1 MFQEATD
8 DERNP
13 MLLDG
18 KVCVI
23 TGLGPGLGRELA
35 VLFAQEGATV
45 VIGSRTE
52 AYVAEVAAEIE
63 AAGGR
68 VLGVP
73 TDITDRSQC
82 ERILQAAS
90 DAYGGI
96 DVVLQNGFTT
106 PPFELF
112 PDTDLAGWRRAM
124 DVNLWGTLE
133 LCQAAVPHLR
143 ARGGGSIVIVSSM
156 ITRKVLPLQ
165 GGYAISK
172 GALNTA
178 VQVMAREL
186 GPDHIRVNSI
196 VPGWMMGPSVD
207 GYFAMMEA
215 AGTPRD
221 ELYSQIASN
230 IALGVIPTDDVCARA
245 ALFLASDL
253 STMVT
258 GAAIDVNGGEVFH

>member
-1 MFQEATD
+1 
-8 DERNP
+8 
-13 MLLDG
+13 MLLQD

-23 TGLGPGLGRELA
+23 TGLGPGLGREIS
-35 VLFAQEGATV
+35 VLFAQEGASV

-52 AYVAEVAAEIE
+52 SYVAEVAAEIE

-73 TDITDRSQC
+73 TDITDRAQC
-82 ERILQAAS
+82 ERILQAAA
-90 DAYGGI
+90 DTFGGV
-96 DVVLQNGFTT
+96 DVVLQNGFAT

-112 PDTDLAGWRRAM
+112 VDTDLAGWRRAM

-133 LCQAAVPHLR
+133 LAQAAVPHLTQ
-143 ARGGGSIVIVSSM
+143 RGGGTIVIVGSM
-156 ITRKVLPLQ
+156 IMRNVLPLQ

-178 VQVMAREL
+178 MQVLAREL
-186 GPDHIRVNSI
+186 GQYKIRVNSV

-207 GYFAMMEA
+207 FYFEMMEEM
-215 AGTPRD
+215 GKPRE
-221 ELYSQIASN
+221 ELYAEIASK
-230 IALGVIPTDDVCARA
+230 ISLGVIPTDDECARA

-253 STMVT
+253 SVMVS
-258 GAAIDVNGGEVFH
+258 GASIDVNGGEVFH